1 MNSLWRE
8 RIGDDCG
15 CEVVV
20 GMEDLVYC
28 GESSDCDG
36 GGLVFTSQ
44 CEVSLEGMVGVYH
57 GT

>member
-1 MNSLWRE
+1 MNFLWRE

-28 GESSDCDG
+28 GELSDCDG
-36 GGLVFTSQ
+36 GGLVFI
-44 CEVSLEGMVGVYH
+44 L
-57 GT
+57 